1 MALALLGLT
10 LLKFFPAA
18 NYGGA
23 GTLKAFS
30 SVFAKARFIPT
41 GGVSE
46 SNIGDY
52 LSLPNV
58 PAVGGS
64 WMVRPEWLAEGR
76 YDEVAETARRSRAAI
91 SLPG

>member
-1 MALALLGLT
+1 
-10 LLKFFPAA
+10 LKFFPAA

-64 WMVRPEWLAEGR
+64 WMVPADVVDAGDFATIQSLCAKA
-76 YDEVAETARRSRAAI
+76 VAAAA
-91 SLPG
+91 SN